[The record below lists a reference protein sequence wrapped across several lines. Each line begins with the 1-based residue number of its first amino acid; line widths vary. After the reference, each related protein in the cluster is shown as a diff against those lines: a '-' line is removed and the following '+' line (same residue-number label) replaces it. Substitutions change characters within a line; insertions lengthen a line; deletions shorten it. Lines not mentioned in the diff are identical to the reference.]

1 MDSVRVLF
9 TRRHHPGSLAI
20 RAFTWSAWSHVDLLD
35 DSTGQPEL
43 VGAVAPSGVVVEPLA
58 YRLQKASRAALVE
71 FRVGSAAAVL
81 AAARSQVGKPYDWS
95 GVAGLVTRS
104 RDWQGE
110 EDWFCSELVAWALG
124 QGGLPLFREELVG
137 RITPQHLWMLAN
149 PYTRPASP
157 LDLLDQV

>member
-1 MDSVRVLF
+1 METIRVLF
-9 TRRHHPGSLAI
+9 TRRRHLGSLAI
-20 RAFTWSAWSHVDLLD
+20 RTFTWSAWSHVDLLD
-35 DSTGQPEL
+35 DSAGRPEL

-81 AAARSQVGKPYDWS
+81 AAARSQVGKPYDWV

-110 EDWFCSELVAWALG
+110 EDWFCSELIAWALA
-124 QGGLPLFREELVG
+124 QGGVPLFRETLVG
-137 RITPQHLWMLAN
+137 RITPQHLWMLDN
-149 PYTRPASP
+149 PYIRPSKP
-157 LDLLDQV
+157 MELLDHI